1 MRQQA
6 NSQENEETM
15 IGKTKQTQL
24 FSTIRPD
31 SAKIAR
37 GFQSCRDRRTSA
49 KHFLVG
55 FLAFWAV
62 WFATS
67 GSANAQIKYTPQHEK
82 VQTMI
87 KNGLAYLESTHLN
100 SSDFGY
106 QTMYAMAAY
115 KSNILFEVDDYKKHV
130 LIDRFLELSDSLS
143 QRALDESASFNTTY
157 AAALA
162 CILYME
168 LDADAYRGKIEML
181 LAFIF
186 SRQQEQGAWGYRDE
200 SSVGDISQMQYIA
213 LALWLARQKG
223 FEVDPQVCKRALD
236 WIIQY
241 QEAGGGWCYKYPRS
255 NFPSGLSTSAWS
267 EVRHSLVAAGLGS
280 VYLYADNLQLFERQN
295 VRTAAANASMNL
307 PRAVVDVTNE
317 AEEDRASGNRRA
329 RAAYD
334 VAKLRASMSSGNSW
348 FNQNFDVKVPHYN
361 LYYLYGFERYIALR
375 QYLDGPLTGNS
386 GVATWYDQG
395 VDFLE
400 ELQRPD
406 GRFRTEDVE
415 INDQVNTAFAILFL
429 TQSMS
434 ITLGD
439 KARSLQKGYEGFA
452 EASNKP
458 LVERDGRVV
467 ETSIEQSLTEFL
479 ELMQN
484 SDANE
489 LAMFSDSLTDDS
501 MNMDG
506 ASRGEILQRLRS
518 LVNHENPLARLRA
531 VKFLASGRRLDNV
544 PALIFALSD
553 PNVDVVVAAHEGMK
567 FLSRKT
573 DVADLPWDIQF
584 SHKVDAIKQWRDWY
598 LRLVPDGQ
606 LMEFPEE
613 YEKALNP
620 VK

>member
-1 MRQQA
+1 
-6 NSQENEETM
+6 M
-15 IGKTKQTQL
+15 IGKTNRIQV

-31 SAKIAR
+31 SAKIAA
-37 GFQSCRDRRTSA
+37 GFHCCGNRRTSA
-49 KHFLVG
+49 WQFLMA
-55 FLAFWAV
+55 FLAFCAV
-62 WFATS
+62 LFAAS
-67 GSANAQIKYTPQHEK
+67 GSAHAQIKYTPQHPK

-87 KNGLAYLESTHLN
+87 KNGLAYLESTYLN
-100 SSDFGY
+100 GSDFGFH
-106 QTMYAMAAY
+106 TMYAMAAY

-130 LIDRFLELSDSLS
+130 LITRFLELSDSLTP
-143 QRALDESASFNTTY
+143 RALEDSAAFNTTY

-162 CILYME
+162 CILFME

-181 LAFIF
+181 LEYIF
-186 SRQQEQGAWGYRDE
+186 SRQQAQGAWGYRDE
-200 SSVGDISQMQYIA
+200 PSVGDVSQMQYIA
-213 LALWLARQKG
+213 LALWLAQQKG

-241 QEAGGGWCYKYPRS
+241 QEAEGGWCYKYPRA
-255 NFPSGLSTSAWS
+255 NFPSGLATSAWS
-267 EVRHSLVAAGLGS
+267 EVRHSLVAAGLGT

-295 VRTAAANASMNL
+295 VRMAAANASMNL

-334 VAKLRASMSSGNSW
+334 SAKLRAAMASGNSW
-348 FNQNFDVKVPHYN
+348 FNQNFDVKVSHYN

-375 QYLDGPLTGNS
+375 QYLDGPLTGKS

-395 VDFLE
+395 VEYLE
-400 ELQRPD
+400 ELQRSD
-406 GRFRTEDVE
+406 GRFTVE
-415 INDQVNTAFAILFL
+415 GAEITDEVNTAFAILFL

-439 KARSLQKGYEGFA
+439 KARSLQKGIQFDETLT
-452 EASNKP
+452 NKP
-458 LVERDGRVV
+458 LLERDGKVMA
-467 ETSIEQSLTEFL
+467 TSIEQSLTEFL

-489 LAMFSDSLTDDS
+489 LNMFSESLTDDS

-506 ASRGEILQRLRS
+506 ASRGEVLQRLRS

-553 PNVDVVVAAHEGMK
+553 PNADVVVAAHEGMK

-573 DVADLPWDIQF
+573 DVEDLPWDIQF
-584 SHKVDAIKQWRDWY
+584 NHKVDAIKKWKEWY

-620 VK
+620 PK